1 MPHAARA
8 RNRRPPT
15 GAGRPPPAGRAAGYL
30 WRPARGRQY
39 PGVTSLLSAYTVGYA
54 ALRLLVFAA
63 AVVAGA
69 ACLLSWLVRTRRVSP
84 FSPVARFVRRTVDPL
99 IAPMERRVV
108 RAGGVPTSAPWW
120 MLVLVVV
127 GGIVVLTLV
136 QFVFAQVVGAAA
148 AASSGPR
155 GILVLVVAWTFG
167 LLQIA
172 LLVRVLSSWIGG
184 SPYSPWLRWAFVLTE
199 PILGPL
205 RRIVPTI
212 GMIDITPIVA
222 YFLLR
227 ILQGLIVGAL

>member
-1 MPHAARA
+1 
-8 RNRRPPT
+8 
-15 GAGRPPPAGRAAGYL
+15 
-30 WRPARGRQY
+30 
-39 PGVTSLLSAYTVGYA
+39 VTSFLSAYAVGYA
-54 ALRLLVFAA
+54 ALRVVVFAA

-84 FSPVARFVRRTVDPL
+84 FSPVARFVRRAVDPL

-120 MLVLVVV
+120 TLVLVVV
-127 GGIVVLTLV
+127 GGIVLLSLV
-136 QFVFAQVVGAAA
+136 DFLFRQLIGAAA
-148 AASSGPR
+148 ATSR
-155 GILVLVVAWTFG
+155 GSMGVVALLVSWTFG

-172 LLVRVLSSWIGG
+172 LIVRVLSSWVGG

-205 RRIVPTI
+205 RRIVPSI

-227 ILQGLIVGAL
+227 ILQSVILGLL